1 MSSPHWKSR
10 RQRVAGEKAMK
21 NTEHNTESDRSNPS
35 FNAEEFSSRKL
46 MDLVDQNQNR
56 ERLDIDAEILTAVVS
71 ELTHR
76 RHYLRELRDRGLL
89 APRAY

>member
-1 MSSPHWKSR
+1 MRKTDH
-10 RQRVAGEKAMK
+10 RVQNER
-21 NTEHNTESDRSNPS
+21 NNPP

-46 MDLVDQNQNR
+46 MDLVDQNQGKQ
-56 ERLDIDAEILTAVVS
+56 RLDADAEMLMAVVT
-71 ELTHR
+71 ELTQR

>member
-1 MSSPHWKSR
+1 MQNTQHNSR
-10 RQRVAGEKAMK
+10 ADK
-21 NTEHNTESDRSNPS
+21 NNAP

-46 MDLVDQNQNR
+46 MDLVDQNQHR
-56 ERLDIDAEILTAVVS
+56 ERLDIDTEMLMAVVT
-71 ELTHR
+71 ELTQR

>member
-1 MSSPHWKSR
+1 MQNTQHNSR
-10 RQRVAGEKAMK
+10 ADKDNA
-21 NTEHNTESDRSNPS
+21 P

-46 MDLVDQNQNR
+46 MDLVDQNQHR
-56 ERLDIDAEILTAVVS
+56 ERLEIDTEMLMAVVT
-71 ELTHR
+71 ELTQR

>member
-1 MSSPHWKSR
+1 MQNPQHNSR
-10 RQRVAGEKAMK
+10 ADKDNA
-21 NTEHNTESDRSNPS
+21 P

-46 MDLVDQNQNR
+46 MDLVDQNQHR
-56 ERLDIDAEILTAVVS
+56 ERLDIDTEMLMAVVT
-71 ELTHR
+71 ELTQR

>member
-1 MSSPHWKSR
+1 MQNTQPNSR
-10 RQRVAGEKAMK
+10 ADK
-21 NTEHNTESDRSNPS
+21 NNAP

-46 MDLVDQNQNR
+46 MDLVDQNQHR
-56 ERLDIDAEILTAVVS
+56 ERLDIYTEMLIAVVTG
-71 ELTHR
+71 LTQR

>member
-1 MSSPHWKSR
+1 M
-10 RQRVAGEKAMK
+10 Q
-21 NTEHNTESDRSNPS
+21 NTQHNPRADKDNAP

-46 MDLVDQNQNR
+46 MDLVDQNQHR
-56 ERLDIDAEILTAVVS
+56 ERLDIDTEMLMAVVT
-71 ELTHR
+71 ELTQR

>member
-1 MSSPHWKSR
+1 MQNTQHNSR
-10 RQRVAGEKAMK
+10 ADKDNA
-21 NTEHNTESDRSNPS
+21 P

-46 MDLVDQNQNR
+46 MDLVDQNQHR
-56 ERLDIDAEILTAVVS
+56 ERLDIDTEMLIAVVT
-71 ELTHR
+71 ELTQR

>member
-1 MSSPHWKSR
+1 MQNTQHNSR
-10 RQRVAGEKAMK
+10 ADKDNA
-21 NTEHNTESDRSNPS
+21 P

-46 MDLVDQNQNR
+46 MDLVDQNQHR
-56 ERLDIDAEILTAVVS
+56 ERLDIDTDMLMAVVT
-71 ELTHR
+71 ELTQR

>member
-1 MSSPHWKSR
+1 MQNTQHNSR
-10 RQRVAGEKAMK
+10 ANKDNA
-21 NTEHNTESDRSNPS
+21 P

-46 MDLVDQNQNR
+46 MDLVDQNQHR
-56 ERLDIDAEILTAVVS
+56 ERLDIDTEMLMAVVT
-71 ELTHR
+71 ELTQR

>member
-1 MSSPHWKSR
+1 M
-10 RQRVAGEKAMK
+10 Q
-21 NTEHNTESDRSNPS
+21 NTEHNTGSDNNSPP
-35 FNAEEFSSRKL
+35 FKAEEFSSRKL
-46 MDLVDQNQNR
+46 MDLVDQNHSR
-56 ERLDIDAEILTAVVS
+56 ERLDIDAEMLTAVVS

>member
-1 MSSPHWKSR
+1 MQNTQHNSR
-10 RQRVAGEKAMK
+10 ADKDNA
-21 NTEHNTESDRSNPS
+21 T

-46 MDLVDQNQNR
+46 MDLVDQNQHR
-56 ERLDIDAEILTAVVS
+56 ERLDIDTEMLMAVVT
-71 ELTHR
+71 ELTQR

>member
-1 MSSPHWKSR
+1 MQNTQHNSR
-10 RQRVAGEKAMK
+10 ADKDNA
-21 NTEHNTESDRSNPS
+21 P

-46 MDLVDQNQNR
+46 MDLVDQNQHR
-56 ERLDIDAEILTAVVS
+56 ERLDINTEMLMAVVT
-71 ELTHR
+71 ELTQR

>member
-1 MSSPHWKSR
+1 MR
-10 RQRVAGEKAMK
+10 
-21 NTEHNTESDRSNPS
+21 NTEHIRKSNGNKAP

-46 MDLVDQNQNR
+46 MDLVDQNRGR
-56 ERLDIDAEILTAVVS
+56 ERLETDSDMLMAVVT

>member
-1 MSSPHWKSR
+1 MQNSQHNSSADKDNAP
-10 RQRVAGEKAMK
+10 
-21 NTEHNTESDRSNPS
+21 

-46 MDLVDQNQNR
+46 MDLVDQNQHR
-56 ERLDIDAEILTAVVS
+56 ERLDIDTEMLMAVVT
-71 ELTHR
+71 ELTQR

>member
-1 MSSPHWKSR
+1 MRKTDH
-10 RQRVAGEKAMK
+10 RVQI
-21 NTEHNTESDRSNPS
+21 DRNNPP

-46 MDLVDQNQNR
+46 MDLVDQNQGKQ
-56 ERLDIDAEILTAVVS
+56 RLDADAEMLMAVVT
-71 ELTHR
+71 ELTQR

>member
-1 MSSPHWKSR
+1 MQNTQHNSR
-10 RQRVAGEKAMK
+10 ADKDNA
-21 NTEHNTESDRSNPS
+21 P

-46 MDLVDQNQNR
+46 MDLVDQNQHR
-56 ERLDIDAEILTAVVS
+56 ERLDIDTEMLMAVVT
-71 ELTHR
+71 ELTQR